1 MDYLTQYYKNLS
13 EQLQEEFDELTNLLE
28 GGGQKYVFGI
38 NHTDNGAWKDILK
51 LSETLGYNVER
62 GGNHMKIFDP
72 KTNELVTIVS
82 TGTGSLPGR
91 MKTALNDIQAHQ
103 TKIGG
108 LDGRT
113 MDMKDVRK
121 AMSENPRAS
130 GLRAIGAAGIAGA
143 GAAVS
148 GALSQ
153 SAEASLNALGGM
165 LTPPDPKSRME
176 VEKGIGS
183 DVGIA
188 YDLSPEGELMGNPAG
203 FAAVHKREKE
213 GRSFPTMFPQ
223 DIYK

>member
-13 EQLQEEFDELTNLLE
+13 EQLQEELNKLTNLLE
-28 GGGQKYVFGI
+28 GGGQKFVFGI
-38 NHTDNGAWKDILK
+38 NHMDSGAWKDVLK
-51 LSETLGYNVER
+51 LAETMGYNVVR
-62 GGNHMKIFDP
+62 GGNHMKISDP
-72 KTNELVTIVS
+72 KTNELVAVVS
-82 TGTGSLPGR
+82 VGTGSLPGR
-91 MKTALNDIQAHQ
+91 TKTALNDIQTHQ
-103 TKIGG
+103 AKVGG

-121 AMSENPRAS
+121 AMSLNPKAS

-148 GALSQ
+148 GSMSQ

-165 LTPPDPKSRME
+165 LTTPDPRSRMQ
-176 VEKGIGS
+176 VEKGMGS
-183 DVGIA
+183 DVGVA
-188 YDLSPEGELMGNPAG
+188 FDLSPEGELVADPAG

-213 GRSFPTMFPQ
+213 GISFPTMYPQ

>member
-1 MDYLTQYYKNLS
+1 MDYLTQYYKNLC
-13 EQLQEEFDELTNLLE
+13 EHLQQEIENITTLLE
-28 GGGQKYVFGI
+28 GGQKFVFGV
-38 NHTDNGAWKDILK
+38 NHMDSGAWRDILK

-62 GGNHMKIFDP
+62 GGNHMKIISP
-72 KTNELVTIVS
+72 KTNELVTVVS
-82 TGTGSLPGR
+82 IGTGSLPGR

-103 TKIGG
+103 AKVGG

-113 MDMKDVRK
+113 MNMKDVRK
-121 AMSENPRAS
+121 EMSQNPRAS

-165 LTPPDPKSRME
+165 LTPPEPKSRMQ
-176 VEKGIGS
+176 VEKDIGS
-183 DVGIA
+183 DVGLA
-188 YDLSPEGELMGNPAG
+188 FDLSPEGELMGDPAG
-203 FAAVHKREKE
+203 FAAVRKREKE